1 LNLLSRLFAAT
12 ARTPIDLR
20 RWVVLDVE
28 TTGLDMNQDDL
39 LAIAAVALRFDA
51 GDDPTPRID
60 LADSFEAVLHHDS
73 ASTDKDNILLHG
85 IGVGAQRAG
94 APPAEVLAAFE
105 RWVGHSPLLAYH
117 AAFDRVMIG
126 RAMKRH
132 CARALANPWL
142 DLAPVSSGLF
152 PDVGAHALDEWLDH
166 FGITCAVR
174 HQAAADTLATAELA
188 LRLWPAARA
197 QGCASLAGLRRLAEQ
212 GRWLAGR

>member
-28 TTGLDMNQDDL
+28 TTGLDMNQDAL
-39 LAIAAVALRFDA
+39 LAIAAIALRFDA

-94 APPAEVLAAFE
+94 APPAEVLGAFE
-105 RWVGHSPLLAYH
+105 RWAGHSPLVAYH

-126 RAMKRH
+126 RAMRRH
-132 CARALANPWL
+132 CAHGLANPWL
-142 DLAPVSSGLF
+142 DLAPVAAALF
-152 PDVGAHALDEWLDH
+152 ADVDAHALDDWLDH

-188 LRLWPAARA
+188 LRLWPAARS
-197 QGCASLAGLRRLAEQ
+197 QGCASFAGLRRLAEQ